1 MITRSVNL
9 TPIGKFLRKLR
20 IDTDETAVMMSKKL
34 NIQPTK
40 LSAIEL
46 VCSRNSASEELLTK
60 LYTKISKEYN
70 LNEEKKNELK
80 RAILLSKKNIS
91 INLCDKKS
99 EDVIFIFDFIQKV
112 EFISSEDKRKISE
125 IINKY
130 DDCFKI

>member
-80 RAILLSKKNIS
+80 RSILLSKKNIS

-99 EDVIFIFDFIQKV
+99 EDVIFIFDFIQK
-112 EFISSEDKRKISE
+112 E
-125 IINKY
+125 ILK
-130 DDCFKI
+130 

>member
-80 RAILLSKKNIS
+80 RSILLSKKNIS